1 MIKLSPSLLSADF
14 SKLDR
19 EIALVENA
27 GAAYL
32 HLDIMDG
39 NFVPN
44 ITFGAP
50 VIKKLRPVSGMIFDT
65 HLMISDPVK
74 YIPDF
79 VKAGADII
87 NFHAEAVNNPKE
99 VIDIIRG
106 FGVKAAVT
114 IKPYTPV
121 EEIEELLPYVDMV
134 LAMTVEPGF
143 GGQKL
148 IAPALDN
155 LRKLR
160 RIRLEK
166 GLSFEIEVDGGVTL
180 SNVREVIEAG
190 ADVIVAG
197 SAVFSAEDV
206 GAACKEFLKIFEEY
220 DI

>member
-19 EIALVENA
+19 EISTIEKA
-27 GAAYL
+27 GAKYL

-39 NFVPN
+39 HFVPN

-50 VIKKLRPVSGMIFDT
+50 VIKKLRPVSKMVFDT

-79 VKAGADII
+79 IEAGSDII
-87 NFHAEAVNNPKE
+87 NFHAEAVNNPE
-99 VIDIIRG
+99 DVIAMIKSMG
-106 FGVKAAVT
+106 AKAAVT

-121 EEIEELLPYVDMV
+121 ESIEKLLPLVDMV

-148 IAPALDN
+148 IKQALEN
-155 LRKLR
+155 IRKLSA
-160 RIRLEK
+160 IKKEK
-166 GLSFEIEVDGGVTL
+166 GLSYEIEVDGGVSL
-180 SNVREVIEAG
+180 SNVREVIDSG
-190 ADVIVAG
+190 AEVIVAG
-197 SAVFSAEDV
+197 SAVF
-206 GAACKEFLKIFEEY
+206 GAADPASAVGSFLSIFKEYEI
-220 DI
+220 